1 MSSDAEAK
9 PPTVTPTM
17 TSSPVQ
23 DTPVVNGVPTSENT
37 DDLIIHAGSL
47 SSGLARAVGAEK
59 TKHLAGGDLEVEV
72 EEAVAAAVVLGQAQG
87 CDRRRHRRVPSR
99 SSRLTVLL
107 LRSAASAEAH
117 VAASLAPDRQL
128 RPARCSA

>member
-37 DDLIIHAGSL
+37 DDLIIQAGSL
-47 SSGLARAVGAEK
+47 SSG
-59 TKHLAGGDLEVEV
+59 
-72 EEAVAAAVVLGQAQG
+72 
-87 CDRRRHRRVPSR
+87 P
-99 SSRLTVLL
+99 
-107 LRSAASAEAH
+107 AS
-117 VAASLAPDRQL
+117 VIR
-128 RPARCSA
+128 